1 MIVIQEKE
9 FNNNKIEKNM
19 KKILITFVMCFI
31 GYTMFAQVQNLPFVG
46 FKAEPA
52 QTVKKTP
59 PPTNIGY
66 YNPGDPLGLG
76 SRPSQSK
83 PSNVQKEKV
92 NYKGSWYKAIGV
104 QINDGKWE
112 DTNMKILIGDDMLT
126 VFADETHTIRVG
138 EMYDEG
144 RLDENSYYTSYKCVD
159 DKGKKC
165 LLDIITSDDSI
176 LLNIEFEKFSV
187 RYGIIPD

>member
-9 FNNNKIEKNM
+9 FNNIKIEKNM

-31 GYTMFAQVQNLPFVG
+31 GCTMFAQLPFASHKSV
-46 FKAEPA
+46 FAEPVQVA
-52 QTVKKTP
+52 P
-59 PPTNIGY
+59 PQSNTGKNIY
-66 YNPGDPLGLG
+66 DPLGLG
-76 SRPSQSK
+76 SIPSQSK

-104 QINDGKWE
+104 QFNDGKWE

-126 VFADETHTIRVG
+126 VFADETHTIRVS

>member
-1 MIVIQEKE
+1 MNIHMIVIQEKE
-9 FNNNKIEKNM
+9 FNNIKIEKNM

-31 GYTMFAQVQNLPFVG
+31 GCTMFAQVQNLPFVG

-52 QTVKKTP
+52 RPVTVTP
-59 PPTNIGY
+59 PPTNVGY
-66 YNPGDPLGLG
+66 YSPYVG

-104 QINDGKWE
+104 QFNDGKWE

-126 VFADETHTIRVG
+126 VFADETHTIRVS

-176 LLNIEFEKFSV
+176 LLNI
-187 RYGIIPD
+187 

>member
-1 MIVIQEKE
+1 
-9 FNNNKIEKNM
+9 M

-31 GYTMFAQVQNLPFVG
+31 GYTMFAQLPFATHKSV
-46 FKAEPA
+46 FAEP
-52 QTVKKTP
+52 VRVVP
-59 PPTNIGY
+59 PPSNTGKNIY
-66 YNPGDPLGLG
+66 DPLGLG
-76 SRPSQSK
+76 SMSSQSK

-104 QINDGKWE
+104 QFNDGKWE

-126 VFADETHTIRVG
+126 VFADETHTIRVS